1 MTKSGRNFMQ
11 RSRMPLSDRAKQF
24 APFSALSGLDEALRR
39 KELEH
44 SRTERREMT
53 EDRAAV
59 VNERL
64 SELYNG
70 ELIEVT
76 YYCYGHYRTVSGVVS
91 EIDNRGRKLVVGG
104 TDIHF
109 KDLYDI
115 NCR

>member
-1 MTKSGRNFMQ
+1 MKNSGKSFMP

-24 APFSALSGLDEALRR
+24 APFSALSGLDEALKR

-53 EDRAAV
+53 DDRAAV

-64 SELYNG
+64 RELYTG

-76 YYCYGHYRTVSGVVS
+76 YYCYGHYRTVKGVVS
-91 EIDNRGRKLVVGG
+91 EIDNRGRRLIVDG
-104 TDIHF
+104 TEIHF

>member
-1 MTKSGRNFMQ
+1 MKKSGKPFVP

-24 APFSALSGLDEALRR
+24 APFSALNGLDEALRS

-53 EDRAAV
+53 DDRADV

-64 SELYNG
+64 SGLYIG

-76 YYCYGHYRTVSGVVS
+76 YYCYGHYRTVSGVVR
-91 EIDNRGRKLVVGG
+91 EIDNRGRRLVVGG
-104 TDIHF
+104 EEIHF

-115 NCR
+115 SF